1 MPTEPGTV
9 SKPKHPL
16 SQLTTSELSRY
27 GHELEHAIKDIS
39 PDSQVQ
45 ADLRRRLDAVIAE
58 QEDRAKAAK
67 AAVNA

>member
-9 SKPKHPL
+9 SQPKHPL

-27 GHELEHAIKDIS
+27 RHELQHAIEGIS
-39 PDSQVQ
+39 PNAQVQ
-45 ADLRRRLDAVIAE
+45 ADLRRRLDAVMAE
-58 QEDRAKAAK
+58 QEDRARAAK